1 MREKRYDKDMKGTQG
16 KEEESYPY
24 FDIFPLEREIVK
36 KYNQDDRFAYKAH
49 IRLTEDGKYRENVN
63 MLDLYFLRDL
73 AKEEENKEEAE
84 KMLKEVFAGRGLK
97 LERVCANNYKTTF
110 SIKGKLII

>member
-1 MREKRYDKDMKGTQG
+1 MKGTQG

-63 MLDLYFLRDL
+63 IYGELPPY
-73 AKEEENKEEAE
+73 
-84 KMLKEVFAGRGLK
+84 RGMSWIELQARA
-97 LERVCANNYKTTF
+97 LSMASRIVTSN
-110 SIKGKLII
+110 IKSK